1 MARVAVPVVSRFMR
15 RMAESL
21 SAGYYV
27 TYHLPTPTTYLPTY
41 LPPTEPSTEYRVSAF
56 GVLCARAAL
65 ADEPKRGV

>member
-15 RMAESL
+15 RMAVIL
-21 SAGYYV
+21 SAIDYV
-27 TYHLPTPTTYLPTY
+27 TLY
-41 LPPTEPSTEYRVSAF
+41 SYRVSAF